1 MKAWQILLMGIL
13 IGLLAAGVV
22 LLVSR
27 QPTGHSIE
35 LIPAPTLA
43 PLTVHITGAVV
54 NPGVYSLPR
63 GSRVQD
69 ALTAAGGF
77 STQASPDA
85 VNLAA
90 FLQDGQQI
98 HVPAVG
104 EQVPVYLPGA
114 PTGSSVAPV
123 DINTADEAELQTLPG
138 IGPTRAQAIL
148 AYRQEHGPFLSIADI
163 RNVPGIGE
171 TTYQQIKD
179 LIVVGGTP

>member
-13 IGLLAAGVV
+13 IGLLAASVI

-27 QPTGHSIE
+27 QPIGHSIE

-43 PLTVHITGAVV
+43 PLAVHITGAVV

-69 ALTAAGGF
+69 AVAAAGGF
-77 STQASPDA
+77 ATQASPDA

-90 FLQDGQQI
+90 ILQDGQQI
-98 HVPAVG
+98 HVPAVN
-104 EQVPVYLPGA
+104 EQVPASLPGA
-114 PTGSSVAPV
+114 PLESSIAPV
-123 DINTADEAELQTLPG
+123 NINTAGEAELQTLPG
-138 IGPTRAQAIL
+138 IGPTRSQAIL
-148 AYRQEHGPFLSIADI
+148 TYRQEHGPFLDIADI

-179 LIVVGGTP
+179 LIVVGGAP